1 MTLQSLETSWPADVN
16 PFAMGYLAVDR
27 MLAANGPL
35 ALRNWCARVGRGETW
50 QSAFSAAFGQTPGAF
65 YASFE
70 NFRAAY
76 VR

>member
-1 MTLQSLETSWPADVN
+1 
-16 PFAMGYLAVDR
+16 

-35 ALRNWCARVGRGETW
+35 AVRAFCTRVGRGEAW
-50 QSAFSAAFGQTPGAF
+50 QSAFTGVFGQTPDAF

-70 NFRAAY
+70 DFRAAY